1 MNLYDL
7 MIKRRSVRVFTDK
20 KIGQEIIDKLLEAAN
35 NSPSGGNI
43 QPISIILVQE
53 SKSRND
59 LSNMV
64 GSQPWVKNAPLSMI
78 FCIDFYRIKKWALL
92 SDTDFRGENALSHFL
107 IAYADLMCAAQNVV
121 ILAESFGLG
130 SVYVGSIQGNINKFR
145 EYFSIPK
152 LVIPMMLLCIG
163 YPQSKPNTIPKLNKK
178 AITHYE
184 KYEVLSDNDIQA
196 AYEKKYGD
204 FSADT
209 ESYFKRAYI
218 EVIEANKQ
226 ESGNWLKLTKK
237 RMVKLNIKNHA
248 QFLFKLR
255 YPSKAMVKMNRSQI
269 AAFKNAG
276 FNLFE

>member
-20 KIGQEIIDKLLEAAN
+20 KIGQKSIDKLLEAAN